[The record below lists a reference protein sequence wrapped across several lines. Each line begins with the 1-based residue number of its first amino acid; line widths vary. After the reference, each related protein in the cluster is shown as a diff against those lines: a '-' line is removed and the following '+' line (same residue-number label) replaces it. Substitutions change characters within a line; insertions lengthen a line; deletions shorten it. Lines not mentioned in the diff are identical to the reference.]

1 MASAEHDTASTAT
14 TRLPGVEP
22 PDGRRIWP
30 LVVVAVATA
39 LVIAVVGLLILRDDS
54 GRVGSEVVR
63 PVATT
68 ATVATTS
75 TTGASATTVAGTGT
89 TVTAGGGGPAAT
101 QPRAPAT
108 TQPSRVAYEQA
119 RLSLDGL
126 GPVDIGMT
134 LAEASAAAGVQIRPI
149 PESDLGRG
157 CLHARADSGPDDR
170 RFMVV
175 DGRIARIE
183 VTGRNTSGSRTLT
196 VSGIG
201 VGSTEDEVKRAYS
214 GRIRVEGH
222 PYVSGGHYL
231 VYTPA
236 DPALKHLGMVFE
248 TDGRVVT
255 TFRAGLAGP
264 VSWIEGCA

>member
-22 PDGRRIWP
+22 PDGRRIWL
-30 LVVVAVATA
+30 LVVVAVTTA
-39 LVIAVVGLLILRDDS
+39 LVLGVVGLLVLRDDS
-54 GRVGSEVVR
+54 GRVGSEVVK

-68 ATVATTS
+68 ATVAPTS
-75 TTGASATTVAGTGT
+75 TTAPTATTAGTGT
-89 TVTAGGGGPAAT
+89 TVTGGGGGPVAT
-101 QPRAPAT
+101 QPTAPAT
-108 TQPSRVAYEQA
+108 TRPSRVAYEEA

-134 LAEASAAAGVQIRPI
+134 LAEASTAAGVQIRPI

-183 VTGRNTSGSRTLT
+183 VSGRSTSGPRTRT

-201 VGSTEDEVKRAYS
+201 VGSTEDEVKRAYP
-214 GRIRVEGH
+214 GRISVEGH
-222 PYVSGGHYL
+222 PYVPSGHYL
-231 VYTPA
+231 VYTPT

-264 VSWIEGCA
+264 VRWIEGCA